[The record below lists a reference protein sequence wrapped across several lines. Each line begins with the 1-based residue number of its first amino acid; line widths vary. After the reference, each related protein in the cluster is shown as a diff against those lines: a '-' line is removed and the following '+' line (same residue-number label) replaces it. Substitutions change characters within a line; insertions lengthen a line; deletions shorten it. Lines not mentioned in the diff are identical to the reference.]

1 MSESECKAGN
11 YPDQKVY
18 PDPEEFGRELAD
30 KIRRSEMSGED
41 PRERARKDVK
51 VIEQALAKEENKKQS
66 KSLEQILS
74 LKEKDAEKL
83 LGIIRAIIKD
93 ILIEERVATKI
104 TVYK

>member
-1 MSESECKAGN
+1 MSKKIWEGHN
-11 YPDQKVY
+11 
-18 PDPEEFGRELAD
+18 DPTLTDITEQILRSGRD
-30 KIRRSEMSGED
+30 GED

>member
-1 MSESECKAGN
+1 MSKKIWEGHN
-11 YPDQKVY
+11 
-18 PDPEEFGRELAD
+18 DPTLTDITEQILRSGRD
-30 KIRRSEMSGED
+30 GED
-41 PRERARKDVK
+41 PRERAGKDVK